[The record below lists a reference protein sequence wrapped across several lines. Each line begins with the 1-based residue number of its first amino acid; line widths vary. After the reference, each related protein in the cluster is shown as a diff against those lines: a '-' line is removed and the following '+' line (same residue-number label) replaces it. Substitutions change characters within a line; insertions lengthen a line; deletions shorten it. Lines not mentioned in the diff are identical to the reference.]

1 MPGIN
6 YKDVL
11 KEQLKDEEF
20 KKEYDTLKDEFD
32 LLNGLLKARNE
43 ANLTQASLAAK
54 MGIKQSAVARIE
66 SGKLDIKYST
76 ILSYLNA
83 CGKKIAI
90 I

>member
-6 YKDVL
+6 YKDIL
-11 KEQLKDEEF
+11 KKQLKDEEF
-20 KKEYDTLKDEFD
+20 KKEYDALKDEFD

-43 ANLTQASLAAK
+43 ANLTQASLATK